1 MHTMNKRI
9 NIERNRVF
17 HLENSMIMYGVYN
30 VDTLEKLIQMVHK
43 MNNRSV
49 WYEKL
54 YAGYVNKWFEMYSAS
69 QGANYYAIH
78 SLLYLRTIQEKYIK
92 MFKRFV
98 NQLKEYSHAIRILSK
113 GYLPISLLPPSKL
126 AKILQEV
133 KQVLLKTNKN
143 YGLVIKGR
151 YKYYDMKLVMFGIDR
166 DRNLIIQFPVFVQPY
181 TQKPLTLYQIE
192 TIPVPILDMN
202 EKADSYTWIRI
213 DKPYIVLNPDTYIS
227 IRMEELRK
235 CKKIGY
241 EYYCEEL
248 FVVKSKS
255 KYSCASALYFQL
267 DRETVKENCIFN
279 YYYNKTDVKPSI
291 LDGGY
296 EIVLANWPSFK
307 RIVCSTHNNIP
318 IEIPSHPYVLLNRT
332 VLCNCIIEAESNFLL
347 ESIAACDLERND
359 VDLEMYFVAN
369 TAFLNHFDEL
379 INTLDIPVFH
389 NYTKQEHILPILL
402 ESNDFN
408 EELLSAP
415 KTLRELVE
423 RYKQKKVPFDK
434 QHETLDNKK
443 VNDSFIETSIFDH
456 LAFNISIFVMAIISV
471 IVMFIVIK
479 HIFKGEKMQML
490 LANLAMIRGAKTITE
505 EIKTVDKGYWIIITW
520 LSIILLCVLFLTI
533 EKLYRMPI
541 FRKYWYS
548 NTIKI
553 MTFFSDI
560 KSYVPLKLCKTPGS
574 IHLFKLTG
582 SISKENITLHKNMI
596 WDVIEIDWRL
606 VTISLS
612 GNVINIPGS
621 VIIPFRD
628 KFKIRWIIKSKPL
641 LLHLMLK
648 QGQTWYLL
656 SNIRDMMEIEN
667 NVPQSI
673 DMYIEP

>member
-1 MHTMNKRI
+1 
-9 NIERNRVF
+9 
-17 HLENSMIMYGVYN
+17 MIMYGVYN

-54 YAGYVNKWFEMYSAS
+54 YAGHVNKWFEMYSAS

-78 SLLYLRTIQEKYIK
+78 SLLCLRTIQEKYIK
-92 MFKRFV
+92 MYERFV

-113 GYLPISLLPPSKL
+113 GYLSISLLPPSKL

-143 YGLVIKGR
+143 YGLVIKGM

-227 IRMEELRK
+227 IRMEELRT
-235 CKKIGY
+235 CKRICY

-248 FVVKSKS
+248 FVVKSKA

-267 DRETVKENCIFN
+267 DRRMIKENCIFN

-318 IEIPSHPYVLLNRT
+318 IEIPSHPYVLLNRM
-332 VLCNCIIEAESNFLL
+332 VLCNCIIKAESNFLL
-347 ESIAACDLERND
+347 ECIAACDPERD
-359 VDLEMYFVAN
+359 DIDLEMYFVAN
-369 TAFLNHFDEL
+369 TAFLNYFDEF
-379 INTLDIPVFH
+379 INTLDIPAFH
-389 NYTKQEHILPILL
+389 TITRQEHILPITL
-402 ESNDFN
+402 ESDDFD

-423 RYKQKKVPFDK
+423 KYKQKRISFDK
-434 QHETLDNKK
+434 QHETLDNEKG
-443 VNDSFIETSIFDH
+443 DYSFIRTSIFDH
-456 LAFNISIFVMAIISV
+456 LAFNIFIFVMAIISV
-471 IVMFIVIK
+471 IVMFVVIK
-479 HIFKGEKMQML
+479 LVFKGEKMQTL
-490 LANLAMIRGAKTITE
+490 LANLAMIRGAKAITE
-505 EIKTVDKGYWIIITW
+505 EIKSIYKEYWIIIIR

-533 EKLYRMPI
+533 EKLYRMPM
-541 FRKYWYS
+541 FRKYHYS
-548 NTIKI
+548 NAIKI
-553 MTFFSDI
+553 MLFISDI
-560 KSYVPLKLCKTPGS
+560 KSYVPIKLCKTSGS

-582 SISKENITLHKNMI
+582 NINEENVTLHKNTL
-596 WDVIEIDWRL
+596 WDVMEIDWQP
-606 VTISLS
+606 VTITLS
-612 GNVINIPGS
+612 GNVINLPGS
-621 VIIPFRD
+621 VI
-628 KFKIRWIIKSKPL
+628 
-641 LLHLMLK
+641 
-648 QGQTWYLL
+648 Y
-656 SNIRDMMEIEN
+656 
-667 NVPQSI
+667 SI
-673 DMYIEP
+673 